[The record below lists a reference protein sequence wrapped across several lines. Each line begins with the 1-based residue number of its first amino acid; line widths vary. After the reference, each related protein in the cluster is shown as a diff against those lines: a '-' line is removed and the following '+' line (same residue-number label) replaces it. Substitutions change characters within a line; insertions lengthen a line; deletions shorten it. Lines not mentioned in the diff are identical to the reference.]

1 MRTLAIET
9 SCDDTSLSIVNNDQG
24 VYTVEYLRAFTQLDI
39 HRQYG
44 GVVPELASRSHAEK
58 IVDLIADVKQHYDL
72 AAIDCISVTAYPGLP
87 GALLVW
93 KATAHTLWEW
103 LQKPVIEVNHIMGHV
118 FSILCGRSHEIL
130 KTPYVCLT
138 VSGGHNDL
146 YVVTDDQSSE
156 IQIQTWQQETAG
168 LHKKFMHL
176 GMGESAQV
184 WPYTVTKI
192 GQTMDDTAGEVGD
205 KVARMLG
212 GPVPG
217 GKWLREFA
225 EKGTPNED
233 LISIRS
239 AHAVLPPF
247 CFSFSGIKSQVANY
261 VDKYRQQR
269 KDTTQD
275 NQDNQNNSEAAIG
288 IPDHLK
294 SDIAY
299 KLFQEIDE
307 SLTKQLIGA
316 GRKYAAA
323 TIGLCGGVS
332 ANPKLRERIQ
342 QRRDVE
348 LPDAAYWSPA
358 EFVYCTDNAAMIGVA
373 GLIMYTY

>member
-1 MRTLAIET
+1 
-9 SCDDTSLSIVNNDQG
+9 
-24 VYTVEYLRAFTQLDI
+24 
-39 HRQYG
+39 
-44 GVVPELASRSHAEK
+44 
-58 IVDLIADVKQHYDL
+58 
-72 AAIDCISVTAYPGLP
+72 
-87 GALLVW
+87 
-93 KATAHTLWEW
+93 
-103 LQKPVIEVNHIMGHV
+103 
-118 FSILCGRSHEIL
+118 
-130 KTPYVCLT
+130 
-138 VSGGHNDL
+138 
-146 YVVTDDQSSE
+146 
-156 IQIQTWQQETAG
+156 
-168 LHKKFMHL
+168 
-176 GMGESAQV
+176 
-184 WPYTVTKI
+184 
-192 GQTMDDTAGEVGD
+192 MDDAAGEVGD
-205 KVARMLG
+205 KIARMLG